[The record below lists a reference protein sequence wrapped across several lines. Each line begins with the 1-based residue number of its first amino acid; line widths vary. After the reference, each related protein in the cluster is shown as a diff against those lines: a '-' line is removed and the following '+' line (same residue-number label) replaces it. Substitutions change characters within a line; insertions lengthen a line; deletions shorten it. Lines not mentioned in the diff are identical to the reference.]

1 MADDIAP
8 ALLEAIRKDFEAN
21 LGGNERAAQLLEA
34 IRAGTAGYP
43 VASEYAEEV
52 GKALANAFRA
62 NLSSATLPNGRMYW
76 NIAERV
82 LRPML
87 ERDHALV
94 AEAAQ
99 TVQQALNTA
108 AGLGL
113 KPQAVPLNES
123 MVNGLL
129 NKVSAAPDFDKVAWV
144 LNEPVLTFSRAIVDE
159 SIRRNVDFQG
169 KSGLR
174 PRIIRTAESGACPW
188 CRAVAGTFE
197 YPDVPDNVY
206 RRHERC
212 RCIVEYDPGS
222 GRRQNVHTKQWTDA
236 GERDKIEARKSI
248 GIGSDV
254 SLDNDKYVIKDEKI
268 SEYLLKPGAKHAAE
282 FFDAG
287 YFADDRQLL
296 NSDIYEQ
303 FDESRKTDARVLDDG
318 TERFSVFMMLG
329 KGKKKRF
336 RTVWQKD
343 RGTEKPRLITA
354 YREDKNHE
362 DI

>member
-1 MADDIAP
+1 MDDDIAP
-8 ALLEAIRKDFEAN
+8 SLLEAIRKDFEAN
-21 LGGNERAAQLLEA
+21 LGGSKRAAQLLET

-52 GKALANAFRA
+52 GKALADAFRA
-62 NLSSATLPNGRMYW
+62 NLSSETLPNGRMYW

-169 KSGLR
+169 KSRLR

-222 GRRQNVHTKQWTDA
+222 GRRQNVHTKQWTDPQEDA
-236 GERDKIEARKSI
+236 KILERKLIGLNVNRVTIRSVSDHVMQRMARRSVTADSIRDAIERPLQ
-248 GIGSDV
+248 V
-254 SLDNDKYVIKDEKI
+254 NPVKYDEYGRPSFTVVGRTATLAINPETGVVTTCYPTHTKTR
-268 SEYLLKPGAKHAAE
+268 EKLLE
-282 FFDAG
+282 TL
-287 YFADDRQLL
+287 RQ
-296 NSDIYEQ
+296 
-303 FDESRKTDARVLDDG
+303 K
-318 TERFSVFMMLG
+318 
-329 KGKKKRF
+329 
-336 RTVWQKD
+336 
-343 RGTEKPRLITA
+343 
-354 YREDKNHE
+354 
-362 DI
+362 

>member
-21 LGGNERAAQLLEA
+21 LGRSKRAAQLLEA

-52 GKALANAFRA
+52 GKALADAFRA
-62 NLSSATLPNGRMYW
+62 NLSSSALPNGRMYW

-236 GERDKIEARKSI
+236 AERDKIEARKRLVQAGEQKESIRKALKLPSSKQISIPAKQVDVESI
-248 GIGSDV
+248 GFD
-254 SLDNDKYVIKDEKI
+254 
-268 SEYLLKPGAKHAAE
+268 AKHIAE
-282 FFDAG
+282 SGHPVA
-287 YFADDRQLL
+287 R
-296 NSDIYEQ
+296 
-303 FDESRKTDARVLDDG
+303 ESAVRWIEESL
-318 TERFSVFMMLG
+318 FSVDVWDG
-329 KGKKKRF
+329 RYTRF
-336 RTVWQKD
+336 FSKQGAAYVDNAGNFIR
-343 RGTEKPRLITA
+343 TA
-354 YREDKNHE
+354 YPESEFTENVRRAIEVMTDVED
-362 DI
+362 

>member
-52 GKALANAFRA
+52 GKALADAFRA
-62 NLSSATLPNGRMYW
+62 NLSSSALPNGRMYW

-129 NKVSAAPDFDKVAWV
+129 NKVSAATDYDKVAWV

-159 SIRRNVDFQG
+159 SIRRDVDFQG

-222 GRRQNVHTKQWTDA
+222 GRRQNVRTKQWTDPQEDAKILERKLIGLNVNRVTIRSASDHVKQRMA
-236 GERDKIEARKSI
+236 GRSVTADSIRDAIERPLQVNPVKYDDYGRPSFTVVGRTATLAINPETGVVTTCYPTHTKTREKLLEALRRK
-248 GIGSDV
+248 
-254 SLDNDKYVIKDEKI
+254 
-268 SEYLLKPGAKHAAE
+268 
-282 FFDAG
+282 
-287 YFADDRQLL
+287 
-296 NSDIYEQ
+296 
-303 FDESRKTDARVLDDG
+303 
-318 TERFSVFMMLG
+318 
-329 KGKKKRF
+329 
-336 RTVWQKD
+336 
-343 RGTEKPRLITA
+343 
-354 YREDKNHE
+354 
-362 DI
+362 

>member
-1 MADDIAP
+1 MDDDIAP

-21 LGGNERAAQLLEA
+21 LGGSKRAAQLLEA

-52 GKALANAFRA
+52 GKALADAFRK
-62 NLSSATLPNGRMYW
+62 NLSSASLPNGRMYW

-236 GERDKIEARKSI
+236 EERDKIEARKAI
-248 GIGSDV
+248 GLAQESRQF
-254 SLDNDKYVIKDEKI
+254 SSQELLLQHFPKHQDEYGTI
-268 SEYLLKPGAKHAAE
+268 SVPEYLRQASQL
-282 FFDAG
+282 
-287 YFADDRQLL
+287 ADEPLSDDVVQLMRSD
-296 NSDIYEQ
+296 NSMSKYRFSTNDFVVINE
-303 FDESRKTDARVLDDG
+303 DG
-318 TERFSVFMMLG
+318 TIRTFFKPVDKEAYWQYELER
-329 KGKKKRF
+329 
-336 RTVWQKD
+336 
-343 RGTEKPRLITA
+343 
-354 YREDKNHE
+354 N
-362 DI
+362 

>member
-1 MADDIAP
+1 
-8 ALLEAIRKDFEAN
+8 
-21 LGGNERAAQLLEA
+21 
-34 IRAGTAGYP
+34 
-43 VASEYAEEV
+43 
-52 GKALANAFRA
+52 
-62 NLSSATLPNGRMYW
+62 
-76 NIAERV
+76 
-82 LRPML
+82 ML
-87 ERDHALV
+87 DRDHALI

-188 CRAVAGTFE
+188 CRAVTGTFE

-222 GRRQNVHTKQWTDA
+222 GRRQNVHTKQWTDPQEDAKILERKLIGLNVNRVTIRSVSDHVKQRMA
-236 GERDKIEARKSI
+236 GRSVTADSIRDAIERPLQVNPVK
-248 GIGSDV
+248 
-254 SLDNDKYVIKDEKI
+254 
-268 SEYLLKPGAKHAAE
+268 
-282 FFDAG
+282 
-287 YFADDRQLL
+287 
-296 NSDIYEQ
+296 
-303 FDESRKTDARVLDDG
+303 FDEYGRPSFTVVGRTATLAINPETGVVTTCYPTHTKTRGKLLEALRRK
-318 TERFSVFMMLG
+318 
-329 KGKKKRF
+329 
-336 RTVWQKD
+336 
-343 RGTEKPRLITA
+343 
-354 YREDKNHE
+354 
-362 DI
+362 

>member
-21 LGGNERAAQLLEA
+21 LGGSKRAAQLLEA
-34 IRAGTAGYP
+34 IRDGTAGYP

-52 GKALANAFRA
+52 GKALADAFRA
-62 NLSSATLPNGRMYW
+62 NLSSSARPNGRRYW

-113 KPQAVPLNES
+113 KSQAVPLNES

-144 LNEPVLTFSRAIVDE
+144 LNEPVMTFSRAIVDE

-222 GRRQNVHTKQWTDA
+222 GRRQNVHTKQWTDPQEDAKILERKLIGLNVNRVTIRSVSDHVKQRMA
-236 GERDKIEARKSI
+236 GRSVTADSIRDAIERPLQVNPVKYDEYGRPSFTVVGRTATLAINPETGVVTTCYPTHTKTREKLLEA
-248 GIGSDV
+248 
-254 SLDNDKYVIKDEKI
+254 L
-268 SEYLLKPGAKHAAE
+268 
-282 FFDAG
+282 
-287 YFADDRQLL
+287 RQ
-296 NSDIYEQ
+296 
-303 FDESRKTDARVLDDG
+303 K
-318 TERFSVFMMLG
+318 
-329 KGKKKRF
+329 
-336 RTVWQKD
+336 
-343 RGTEKPRLITA
+343 
-354 YREDKNHE
+354 
-362 DI
+362 